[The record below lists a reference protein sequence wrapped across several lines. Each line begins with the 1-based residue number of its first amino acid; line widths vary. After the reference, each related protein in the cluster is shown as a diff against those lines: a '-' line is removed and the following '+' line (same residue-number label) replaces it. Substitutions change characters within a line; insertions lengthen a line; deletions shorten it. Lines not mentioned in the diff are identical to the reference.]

1 MEERPLTHEMNEAFL
16 HLLKAKKT
24 SLGNGEAAVEVRFE
38 GLCVEAKQPV
48 GRRTLPTL
56 VNVTLNAF
64 QEAKAMLHPSCTR
77 KRRTKILEGL
87 TGTIRQ
93 SRMTLILGPPGSG
106 KSTMLRALSG
116 KLDPALECSGTVKFN
131 GQELNRAASH
141 ELCMYVSQQDLHHAE
156 MTVRETLDFSS
167 RMFGTNK
174 AFETLNDSLMPKG
187 GATKKLAPELAAFV
201 EATSWEGGGNM
212 IITYILKLLGLEDCA
227 DTIVGD
233 EMRRGISGGQKKRV
247 TIGEMLVSLARSF
260 FLDDISTGLD
270 SSTTYMIVKFLRQM
284 AHILDTTIVISLIQ
298 PLPETFQLFDD
309 IILLCN
315 GQIVYQGPR
324 DSALAFFEYMGF
336 TCPDRKS
343 TAEFLQEVISKMDQ
357 QQYWKGNQQE
367 YQYHSVETLAE
378 SFRSFHPYTMDK
390 PDSIVKRR
398 QTTLPITGSY
408 TLSKWEVFKAC
419 FSREL
424 LLLKRNSMV
433 HLFKNI
439 QIILLA
445 LVIMTLFLQADK
457 DPYSI
462 ETGNKII
469 GAIFA
474 GVVIVKFNGMTELSM
489 TTRRLPVFYKQR
501 ELLRLPGWALLLSI
515 YILSLPMSLTETG
528 IWTSLTYFT
537 IGYAPSAIRF
547 IQQYL
552 ALFCVHQMS
561 MGLFRLIAV
570 IGRTQMMATT
580 LGTAALIAIYILGG
594 FVVSKDKIKPPLVWG
609 YWASPLTYGQNAVA
623 LNEFLDKRWSK
634 RNYGNGIN
642 GKTVG
647 EAFLRSR
654 GMLTQWHWFWICIAT
669 LLGFSLIFNLLTI
682 FFLEYHSNPKKHQAP
697 VNTEA
702 KDLQIIGKDDKQNR
716 ENKMTIQ
723 EISLPF
729 QPLNLVF
736 NRISYYVDISKEMK
750 KHGCKSKR
758 VQLLR
763 DVSGAFRPGIL
774 TGLMG
779 VTGAGKTTLLDVLA
793 GRKTGGHV
801 EGTIT
806 TSGYPKRQ
814 EAFARISGY
823 CEQADVHSPFLT
835 INESLEY
842 SAWLRLPSHIKNSI
856 RKMFVEEVMG
866 ILELLPLKKAIVG
879 LPGVNGLSAEQRK
892 RLTIA
897 VELVSNPSILF
908 MDEPTSGLDARAA
921 AIVMRTVRKTVDTGR
936 TVVCTIHQPSTEI
949 FEAFDELLMMKRGGQ
964 LIFSGPLGPSSQYMI
979 QYFEAIPQV
988 PKFQRDQNPAAWMLD
1003 ITSSIMEYNLQID
1016 YAVIY
1021 QNSVI
1026 YRENMDMVEKLSGR
1040 RTHQQE
1046 QSFLTEHYLNFKS
1059 QCLVCMWKQQKS
1071 YWKNPEH
1078 NIVRF
1083 ITTLST
1089 SLLFGVVFWQIGT
1102 NLTKEQDIF
1111 NILGVMY
1118 GSTMFLGF
1126 TNCSIVQPIVGIER
1140 NVLYRERLAGMY
1152 STLPYT
1158 IAQVAIE
1165 IPYIVVQVLIFSSI
1179 VYTMAGFQPAIS
1191 KFLWFAFF
1199 MLLSFVYFTLFGM
1212 MTVALM
1218 PTQEIAALISFL
1230 IFILWNVFSGF
1241 IIPRKMIPV
1250 WWRWYY
1256 WANPTA
1262 WTIYGLMFSQLGG
1275 YTGLIEIPGQEDQ
1288 SVKEFLNNYL
1298 GIESCYFHLIVALH
1312 LVLIGL
1318 FFILFFLSMK
1328 HLNFHR
1334 K

>member
-16 HLLKAKKT
+16 HLLKEKKT

-48 GRRTLPTL
+48 GRRTPPTL

-77 KRRTKILEGL
+77 KRRTKILKGL

-116 KLDPALECSGTVKFN
+116 KLDPALKPARPSPCRDDREGDIRFL
-131 GQELNRAASH
+131 ESH
-141 ELCMYVSQQDLHHAE
+141 VWDQQSI
-156 MTVRETLDFSS
+156 R
-167 RMFGTNK
+167 RGN
-174 AFETLNDSLMPKG
+174 
-187 GATKKLAPELAAFV
+187 KKLAPELAAFV

-233 EMRRGISGGQKKRV
+233 EMRRGISGGQRKRV

-270 SSTTYMIVKFLRQM
+270 SSTTYMILKFLRQM

-623 LNEFLDKRWSK
+623 LNEFLDKKWSK

-654 GMLTQWHWFWICIAT
+654 GMPTQWHWSWENDIARCP
-669 LLGFSLIFNLLTI
+669 SW
-682 FFLEYHSNPKKHQAP
+682 K
-697 VNTEA
+697 
-702 KDLQIIGKDDKQNR
+702 
-716 ENKMTIQ
+716 
-723 EISLPF
+723 
-729 QPLNLVF
+729 
-736 NRISYYVDISKEMK
+736 
-750 KHGCKSKR
+750 
-758 VQLLR
+758 
-763 DVSGAFRPGIL
+763 
-774 TGLMG
+774 
-779 VTGAGKTTLLDVLA
+779 
-793 GRKTGGHV
+793 KTGGHV

-806 TSGYPKRQ
+806 TSGYPKDKKHLP
-814 EAFARISGY
+814 GY
-823 CEQADVHSPFLT
+823 Q
-835 INESLEY
+835 
-842 SAWLRLPSHIKNSI
+842 
-856 RKMFVEEVMG
+856 MFVEEVMG

-921 AIVMRTVRKTVDTGR
+921 AIVMRTVRKTVETGR

-1026 YRENMDMVEKLSGR
+1026 YR
-1040 RTHQQE
+1040 
-1046 QSFLTEHYLNFKS
+1046 
-1059 QCLVCMWKQQKS
+1059 
-1071 YWKNPEH
+1071 
-1078 NIVRF
+1078 
-1083 ITTLST
+1083 
-1089 SLLFGVVFWQIGT
+1089 
-1102 NLTKEQDIF
+1102 
-1111 NILGVMY
+1111 
-1118 GSTMFLGF
+1118 
-1126 TNCSIVQPIVGIER
+1126 
-1140 NVLYRERLAGMY
+1140 
-1152 STLPYT
+1152 
-1158 IAQVAIE
+1158 
-1165 IPYIVVQVLIFSSI
+1165 
-1179 VYTMAGFQPAIS
+1179 
-1191 KFLWFAFF
+1191 
-1199 MLLSFVYFTLFGM
+1199 
-1212 MTVALM
+1212 
-1218 PTQEIAALISFL
+1218 
-1230 IFILWNVFSGF
+1230 
-1241 IIPRKMIPV
+1241 
-1250 WWRWYY
+1250 
-1256 WANPTA
+1256 
-1262 WTIYGLMFSQLGG
+1262 
-1275 YTGLIEIPGQEDQ
+1275 
-1288 SVKEFLNNYL
+1288 
-1298 GIESCYFHLIVALH
+1298 
-1312 LVLIGL
+1312 
-1318 FFILFFLSMK
+1318 
-1328 HLNFHR
+1328 
-1334 K
+1334 